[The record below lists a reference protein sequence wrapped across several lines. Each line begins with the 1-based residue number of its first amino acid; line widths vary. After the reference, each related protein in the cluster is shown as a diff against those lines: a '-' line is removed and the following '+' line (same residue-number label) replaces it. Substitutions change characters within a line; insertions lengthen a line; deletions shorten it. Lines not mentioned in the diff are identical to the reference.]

1 MFLFSTSWVN
11 GINMKKIINFLT
23 LKNILLI
30 IASLLSMIMIIIQ
43 PIHYFDGTLTWGIF
57 FASLLVITI
66 LFLIAHIVPKLPIT
80 SFLRE
85 IHQSNLDDIKE
96 QELEAETIAKYQ
108 E

>member
-1 MFLFSTSWVN
+1 M
-11 GINMKKIINFLT
+11 
-23 LKNILLI
+23 IL
-30 IASLLSMIMIIIQ
+30 IIIQ